1 MKRFCL
7 ALISILCFCS
17 GAPMKVINMERTLVR
32 TSCADPCIV
41 YDRGY
46 FYLTMTGATRIAM
59 VKDASITRLGTR
71 VHPTLD
77 NIIYDS
83 SMDRTVGKL
92 FGRYSELS
100 GTWSPELHFF
110 SEEEFPGQSGW
121 YMYFSIREKV
131 EDNGTGGSRN
141 IRMVVLKSATGL
153 LDGPW
158 VHPVTGKLGQSQP
171 ILDPKGK
178 VIDRWAVG
186 PSVLRVPSGEHKGT
200 YLMWVEEQGR
210 GEGKGKFFQKIMIS
224 NFSSPWQLSGEPGL
238 ITTPTQNWE
247 FIGSTEKHPRV
258 VEGATAVYGDHGE
271 VFLTYSGSGYWSNYG
286 LGQLTL
292 LREGE
297 DSYADPLQTSSWVKY
312 EGNPVFSSAKSSDL
326 RGAGHAFFLSDASGG
341 RFLCYHAYPVVDGK
355 KAKTRNAYIEPYYID
370 YDAACPSAPYGV
382 LRIGLLGTGVTAPVS
397 SSISF
402 VVQ

>member
-1 MKRFCL
+1 MKRILL
-7 ALISILCFCS
+7 ALAGILMLS
-17 GAPMKVINMERTLVR
+17 SAAPLKIIQMDRTRVR
-32 TSCADPCIV
+32 TSCADPCLV
-41 YDRGY
+41 YDNGY
-46 FYLTMTGATRIAM
+46 FYLTMTGATRLAM
-59 VKDASITRLGTR
+59 IKDASIDNLGTD

-83 SMDRTVGKL
+83 SMDRTVSKL
-92 FGRYSELS
+92 FGRYAELS

-131 EDNGTGGSRN
+131 EDNGTGGSRS

-158 VHPVTGKLGQSQP
+158 VHPVTGKPGQSQP

-178 VIDRWAVG
+178 AIDRWAVG
-186 PSVLRVPSGEHKGT
+186 PSVLRVPDGQHKGT

-224 NFSSPWQLSGEPGL
+224 NFSSPWQLSGEPGM
-238 ITTPTQNWE
+238 ITYPTQQWE

-271 VFLTYSGSGYWSNYG
+271 VYLTYSGSGYWSNYG

-292 LREGE
+292 SRKGG
-297 DSYADPLQTSSWVKY
+297 DYADPLQTESWIKY
-312 EGNPVFSSAKSSDL
+312 EGNPVFSSSKSDNL
-326 RGAGHAFFLSDASGG
+326 RGAGHGFFLRDAAGG
-341 RFLCYHAYPVVDGK
+341 RFICYHAYPVVNGK

-370 YDAACPSAPYGV
+370 YDAACPSAPEGV
-382 LRIGLLGTGVTAPVS
+382 LRIGVLGTGVTAPAGTG
-397 SSISF
+397 ISF
-402 VVQ
+402 VVR